1 MNFRY
6 TIKELNKS
14 DKWLILR
21 LITERKSS
29 CTNVYSPLY
38 KRLSELENKIYNKQ
52 RLSDNLIKGSWNE
65 KEKVV

>member
-14 DKWLILR
+14 DKWFILR
-21 LITERKSS
+21 LIMERKSS

-38 KRLSELENKIYNKQ
+38 KRLSELEDKIMNKK
-52 RLSDNLIKGSWNE
+52 RLTDNLLQGSWNE
-65 KEKVV
+65 K